1 MAGKNHK
8 DKAMLT
14 AAEACALLGVKAQT
28 LYAYVSRGLLRAE
41 THPGHTGKLYARDDL
56 EALLARSRAR
66 SGHGPTAASAM
77 RWGDPIL
84 DSAIT
89 CIQGGQIYYRG
100 YALRELLRKGLNFE
114 QVAELLWSGDLPAHK
129 VEWATLPLAIP
140 PDENNVTA
148 SLPRRLLHQLA
159 RMALYDP
166 EGPDELLDQS
176 LRRARAI
183 IRHSVNIL
191 FPKMA
196 ALAKTLEAHATAT
209 APDTLA
215 LHAAATPPDTLV
227 MRAAA
232 ATPDTLAM
240 RMAASLGLHQS
251 EAVDALETALIVS
264 ADHELN
270 ASTFAARVAASTGA
284 DLYASLL
291 AGLASFS
298 GRHHGLASLD
308 VHAFLTAP
316 PAGWSRKRQ
325 LQALMEANQQPPGFG
340 HRLYPEGDPRVD
352 PLLQKARAL
361 AAVRKGEAQRW
372 MDEVDSILT
381 LAKSL
386 GTPLPNLDFG
396 LVAVALT
403 LGLDRE
409 GAAALFTLG
418 RLAGWT
424 AHILEQRQ
432 QGFLLRPRAR
442 YVGRAPTPTS
452 QGRT

>member
-14 AAEACALLGVKAQT
+14 AAEACALLGIKAQT

-41 THPGHTGKLYARDDL
+41 THPGRTGKLYARDDL
-56 EALLARSRAR
+56 ETLLARSRAR
-66 SGHGPTAASAM
+66 AGHGPTAASAM

-100 YALRELLRKGLNFE
+100 YSQRELLRKNMSFE
-114 QVAELLWSGDLPAHK
+114 QVAELLWSGDLPHQK
-129 VEWATLPLAIP
+129 VQWTALTVIQA
-140 PDENNVTA
+140 DEDVAVQA
-148 SLPRRLLHQLA
+148 SLSRRLLHQLT

-166 EGPDELLDQS
+166 EGPDELIDQT
-176 LRRARAI
+176 LRRARAL
-183 IRHSVNIL
+183 IRHTVDVL
-191 FPKMA
+191 FPASPA
-196 ALAKTLEAHATAT
+196 APQFLAPRIAS
-209 APDTLA
+209 
-215 LHAAATPPDTLV
+215 
-227 MRAAA
+227 
-232 ATPDTLAM
+232 
-240 RMAASLGLHQS
+240 SLGFYQV
-251 EAVDALETALIVS
+251 EATEAIETALIVS

-308 VHAFLTAP
+308 VHDLITAI
-316 PAGWSRKRQ
+316 PAGWSRKKQ
-325 LQALMEANQQPPGFG
+325 LQTLMESSQYPSGFG
-340 HRLYPEGDPRVD
+340 HRLYTEGDPRVD
-352 PLLQKARAL
+352 PLLQSARAL
-361 AAVRKGEAQRW
+361 AAVRQGEAQKW
-372 MDEVDSILT
+372 MDEVESILN
-381 LAKSL
+381 LARSL
-386 GTPLPNLDFG
+386 GAPAPNLDFG
-396 LVAVALT
+396 LATVGLT
-403 LGLDRE
+403 LGLPRE
-409 GAAALFTLG
+409 GAAALFIIG

-442 YVGRAPTPTS
+442 YVGRTPAPLTNG
-452 QGRT
+452 QG

>member
-14 AAEACALLGVKAQT
+14 AAEACALLGIKAQT

-89 CIQGGQIYYRG
+89 CIQAGQIHYRG

-114 QVAELLWSGDLPAHK
+114 QVAELLWSGDLPNHK
-129 VEWATLPLAIP
+129 VEWATPPLTVP
-140 PDENNVTA
+140 HDENLVTA
-148 SLPRRLLHQLA
+148 ALPRRLLYQLT

-183 IRHSVNIL
+183 IHHSVNVL
-191 FPKMA
+191 FP
-196 ALAKTLEAHATAT
+196 
-209 APDTLA
+209 
-215 LHAAATPPDTLV
+215 
-227 MRAAA
+227 RAAVA
-232 ATPDTLAM
+232 SESLAR
-240 RMAASLGLHQS
+240 RMAASLGFFED

-298 GRHHGLASLD
+298 GRHHGLASLE
-308 VHAFLTAP
+308 VHSFLTEI
-316 PAGWSRKRQ
+316 PAGWSRKKQ

-340 HRLYPEGDPRVD
+340 HRLYTEGDPRVE

-361 AAVRKGEAQRW
+361 GVLRKGEAQRW
-372 MDEVDSILT
+372 MDEVDSVLT

-386 GTPLPNLDFG
+386 GCPLPNLDFG

-409 GAAALFTLG
+409 GAAALFILG

-442 YVGRAPTPTS
+442 YVGRAPTPTV
-452 QGRT
+452 QGRM

>member
-1 MAGKNHK
+1 MAGKNHR

-14 AAEACALLGVKAQT
+14 AAEACALLGIKAQT

-89 CIQGGQIYYRG
+89 CIQGGQIHYRG

-114 QVAELLWSGDLPAHK
+114 QVAELLWSGDLPNHK
-129 VEWATLPLAIP
+129 VEWTALPLFIP
-140 PDENNVTA
+140 KEEAAASA
-148 SLPRRLLHQLA
+148 SLPRRLLYELA
-159 RMALYDP
+159 RMALHDP

-176 LRRARAI
+176 LRRARALI
-183 IRHSVNIL
+183 QHSVNVL
-191 FPKMA
+191 FPMTEA
-196 ALAKTLEAHATAT
+196 APQILAN
-209 APDTLA
+209 
-215 LHAAATPPDTLV
+215 
-227 MRAAA
+227 
-232 ATPDTLAM
+232 
-240 RMAASLGLHQS
+240 RMAASLGLPQD

-308 VHAFLTAP
+308 VHSLLTELP
-316 PAGWSRKRQ
+316 SGCSRKRQ
-325 LQALMEANQQPPGFG
+325 LQAFVETSQQPPGFG
-340 HRLYPEGDPRVD
+340 HRLYADGDPRVE

-361 AAVRKGEAQRW
+361 AALRKGEAQRW
-372 MDEVDSILT
+372 MDEVDSVLT
-381 LAKSL
+381 LSKSL
-386 GTPLPNLDFG
+386 GCPLPNLDFG

-403 LGLDRE
+403 LGLNRE
-409 GAAALFTLG
+409 GAAALFILG

-442 YVGRAPTPTS
+442 YVGRAPAPAAN
-452 QGRT
+452 GRS